1 MDFFK
6 KLASN
11 VLDDQENF
19 TDLTQVAVVD
29 ADACVTVLSRRFE
42 ANAVYTHCGPLLVAV
57 NPYQYIPELYSD
69 EQLEDA
75 VAIMEGMKPKAEWD
89 NMQSLTAQLGN
100 LTNYMNRLEGKMTD
114 QEEAQAIADRVL
126 AEEAA
131 ANGEGGDPAA
141 ADQGGDGGAPADG
154 DPAPAPEPQVEPAT
168 EADEVASEDLP
179 VPKEL
184 MEQLNVLRARRST
197 SRRSSNSSWRS
208 GRCRRSRRRDFPPR
222 LSRRR

>member
-69 EQLEDA
+69 EQLEEYA
-75 VAIMEGMKPKAEWD
+75 VTPFSPHPRPSWPRCRSGLTRKNLAKNQGMPTMCRK
-89 NMQSLTAQLGN
+89 NNCS
-100 LTNYMNRLEGKMTD
+100 
-114 QEEAQAIADRVL
+114 
-126 AEEAA
+126 
-131 ANGEGGDPAA
+131 
-141 ADQGGDGGAPADG
+141 
-154 DPAPAPEPQVEPAT
+154 
-168 EADEVASEDLP
+168 S
-179 VPKEL
+179 
-184 MEQLNVLRARRST
+184 ST
-197 SRRSSNSSWRS
+197 S
-208 GRCRRSRRRDFPPR
+208 
-222 LSRRR
+222 